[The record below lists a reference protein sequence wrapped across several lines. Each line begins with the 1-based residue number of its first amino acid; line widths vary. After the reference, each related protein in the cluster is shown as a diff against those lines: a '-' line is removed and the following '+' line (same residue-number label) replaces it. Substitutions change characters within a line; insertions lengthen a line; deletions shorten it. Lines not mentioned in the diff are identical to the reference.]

1 MAGIDSLT
9 DQQRAILQLLLKQG
23 KSYEEIAALLR
34 SDTSSV
40 QARAHE
46 SVAALGPGRPDI
58 GADRRREV
66 ADYLLGQQIASRRAA
81 TLEYL
86 DDSADGRGWA
96 RAVASA
102 LRPIG
107 GSAVAEVPA
116 EPAEPTI
123 PVDAAEG
130 ARPGRGA
137 AGKGSSQ
144 LGNRLFVGALGVL
157 VAIALILIF
166 HIYPK
171 SSNDDKVATT
181 TVTRTAP
188 GVPKETPQVIA
199 TATLRPPK
207 GAKSPWSGEAGIIR
221 YQSNNQFKLIVA
233 GKKLPAAPANTSYAI
248 WLYTSASDAMFVG
261 FPKASVTATGGLQV
275 AAPLSPDTRTYNEVL
290 ITRESVEKPDKPGKI
305 FLRGQL
311 IVPKAK
317 STGQTATQPPT
328 TTAP

>member
-1 MAGIDSLT
+1 MGSIDSLT

-34 SDTSSV
+34 SDTSAV

-46 SVAALGPGRPDI
+46 SVAALGPARPDI

-86 DDSADGRGWA
+86 DDSADGRTWA

-116 EPAEPTI
+116 DLTTPAEAP
-123 PVDAAEG
+123 EG
-130 ARPGRGA
+130 AKPGRTA

-207 GAKSPWSGEAGIIR
+207 GSASPWSGEAGIIR
-221 YQSNNQFKLIVA
+221 YQSTNQFKLIVA
-233 GKKLPAAPANTSYAI
+233 GKKLPEAPANTSYAI

-261 FPKASVTATGGLQV
+261 FPKATVSAKGVLQV
-275 AAPLSPDTRTYNEVL
+275 AAALSPDTRTYNEVL

-317 STGQTATQPPT
+317 STGQTQTATQPPT